1 MEEEEEEN
9 EKPNFLQ
16 RFLSTFKGSGQTYGN
31 NFNPLAPGSLP
42 ANMKK
47 EDSPGANPVGS
58 TPVLNLPTSTESL
71 SANNPTAPTASTTPN
86 LNAIKTPDATGQATF
101 SLPGGDMGFV
111 PAEGSIRDESG
122 NFRLATEDQQAAVLR
137 AIQTAPAGPT
147 ISSIRTEDAPAA
159 FMDPNNPG
167 SLLYGNQET
176 ADRFNEQARQQMQQS
191 IEASQRA
198 SKEVTE
204 RMLAR
209 AQGEVAAR
217 EAESRA
223 REQRAAKRSEMF
235 LPPEERSDAGKK
247 RFTDAQLRKMY
258 PDEADR
264 AMAEAGFDPR
274 RPGET
279 FDEQDRSREQEASLA
294 QQQIAANDA
303 QLEQFRKD
311 NRPEYDIALETAT
324 NIYNSL
330 LTDFPQQITP
340 QEKDRQ
346 VKDLLFDILEQNLGL
361 QNTDFGPS
369 LEQAAIDALALDAQG
384 KGQKTFVYQ
393 GKTYRSDTKQE
404 IKKS

>member
-1 MEEEEEEN
+1 MEEEEDPEEN
-9 EKPNFLQ
+9 KFKRNPRNPGPNQDDLNSDDAGLFSKVIK
-16 RFLSTFKGSGQTYGN
+16 FLSS
-31 NFNPLAPGSLP
+31 A
-42 ANMKK
+42 
-47 EDSPGANPVGS
+47 GANPGGNA
-58 TPVLNLPTSTESL
+58 PVLNLPTSTESL

-101 SLPGGDMGFV
+101 SLPGGGMGFV
-111 PAEGSIRDESG
+111 PDLSGSEKSVRESIRP
-122 NFRLATEDQQAAVLR
+122 ATEEQQAAVIR

-209 AQGEVAAR
+209 AQGEVSAR

-247 RFTDAQLRKMY
+247 RFTDAQLRRMY

-264 AMAEAGFDPR
+264 AKAKVGINPR
-274 RPGET
+274 TDET
-279 FDEQDRSREQEASLA
+279 FESEDAAREQETRLA

-303 QLEQFRKD
+303 QLEQFRKE
-311 NRPEYDIALETAT
+311 NRPEYDIALETAN

-330 LTDFPQQITP
+330 LTDFPQRITP
-340 QEKDRQ
+340 QEKNRQ
-346 VKDLLFDILEQNLGL
+346 IKDLLFDILEQNLGL
-361 QNTDFGPS
+361 QNTDLGVS
-369 LEQAAIDALALDAQG
+369 LEEAAIDALALDAQG

-393 GKTYRSDTKQE
+393 GKTYNSETKQE
-404 IKKS
+404 ITKS